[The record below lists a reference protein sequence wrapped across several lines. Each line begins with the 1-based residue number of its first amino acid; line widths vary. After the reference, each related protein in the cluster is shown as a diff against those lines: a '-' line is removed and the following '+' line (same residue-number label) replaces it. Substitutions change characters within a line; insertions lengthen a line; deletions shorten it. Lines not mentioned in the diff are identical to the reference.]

1 MLLVLHSGIRPHG
14 IDPDKLT
21 HGHTVRYRIRNPSH
35 NSNEIHPKYAVERCV
50 ISVHL
55 TYIVIIPLTPGSS
68 SLIAIFI
75 NL

>member
-35 NSNEIHPKYAVERCV
+35 NSNELHPKHAVERCD
-50 ISVHL
+50 ISTFDIYCHHSVDTWL
-55 TYIVIIPLTPGSS
+55 GFTYSYIY
-68 SLIAIFI
+68 
-75 NL
+75 